1 MKLLMQD
8 PNPLNILGI
17 RELDTMPIHFEKI
30 DVRITTWRVDNVTDD
45 IKNWIY
51 NNLDGR
57 FSVVPNLKII
67 DNKLE
72 NICQIGFE
80 KGSEL
85 SYFSL
90 ACSVLSDDEC
100 EVV

>member
-1 MKLLMQD
+1 MQD

-17 RELDTMPIHFEKI
+17 RELDTMPIHFQKI
-30 DVRITTWRVDNVTDD
+30 DVQISTWRVENFVDD

-57 FSVVPNLKII
+57 FSVVPNLKVIN
-67 DNKLE
+67 NKLE
-72 NICQIGFE
+72 NIHQIGFE

-90 ACSVLSDDEC
+90 ACSVLSDDQV